1 MHTPQYN
8 RLYFSDLDPRPT
20 PQAFYT
26 YFYTVTTLIVPG
38 TRLET
43 TDVFNHT
50 AGAIIDPTLRRKVIT
65 AFPLFD
71 FATSLC

>member
-1 MHTPQYN
+1 MTGIFRVTLNRYLYN
-8 RLYFSDLDPRPT
+8 KIII
-20 PQAFYT
+20 
-26 YFYTVTTLIVPG
+26 IV
-38 TRLET
+38 
-43 TDVFNHT
+43 T